1 MSSTKTVV
9 VYGASGYTG
18 RLVCEYLREYH
29 VPFIAAGRDKARIR
43 EALDLIPGINTVE
56 HEVVEV
62 EHEVGALS
70 DLFAQAKV
78 VCNTV
83 GPFAR
88 FGPLVV
94 EACIDAG
101 SHYMDTTGEQDW
113 LIECD
118 ETYGA
123 EMASRGL
130 LLSPGIAQ
138 MYTTGEIAANFCLD
152 MKGLDTLDILVFWKG
167 APTIAS
173 TQTILVNAAMSKAYY
188 LQQNEYVEW
197 PSDGRLY
204 DVTVPG
210 QHQTELALP
219 WGGTSH
225 PIWFKHDPRVATVK
239 ALGGVFDRQLMQ
251 AVPVIVQSALE
262 QVEGLTKDEKY
273 ATLSTIASSV
283 QNQMPPRENPRI
295 NTSLDSVY
303 ASGPLGRAHCVIHGN
318 CNYKQTA
325 LLQAFAA
332 YSLLQ
337 QPPKRVGFASACQA
351 FGHHELLGVLRSF
364 GLVMEPILTVHR

>member
-1 MSSTKTVV
+1 MSSTKPVV

-18 RLVCEYLREYH
+18 RLVCEYLREFC
-29 VPFIAAGRDKARIR
+29 VPFIAAGRDKARIQ
-43 EALDLIPGINTVE
+43 EALDSIPGINTVE

-62 EHEVGALS
+62 EHEIGPLS
-70 DLFAQAKV
+70 DLFDRAKV

-88 FGPLVV
+88 HGRQVV
-94 EACIDAG
+94 EACIRAG
-101 SHYMDTTGEQDW
+101 SHYTDTTGEQDW

-123 EMASRGL
+123 EMAAKGL
-130 LLSPGIAQ
+130 LLSPGTAQ
-138 MYTTGEIAANFCLD
+138 MYTTGEIAANFCLETP
-152 MKGLDTLDILVFWKG
+152 GLDTLDILVLWKG

-173 TQTILVNAAMSKAYY
+173 TQTILVNAAMSRAYY
-188 LQQNEYVEW
+188 LEQNEYVEW
-197 PSDGRLY
+197 PNDGGLY
-204 DVTVPG
+204 GVTVPG
-210 QHQTELALP
+210 QHQTSLALP

-225 PIWFKHDPRVATVK
+225 PVWFKHDPRVANVK
-239 ALGGVFDRQLMQ
+239 ALGGLFDRQLMQ
-251 AVPVIVQSALE
+251 GVPLIVRSALE
-262 QVEGLTKDEKY
+262 RVEGLPDDEKY
-273 ATLSTIASSV
+273 AVLSAVASSV

-295 NTSLDSVY
+295 NTSLDSVH
-303 ASGPLGRAHCVIHGN
+303 ASGPLGRVHCVIHGN

-325 LLQAFAA
+325 LLQAFTA

-337 QPPKRVGFASACQA
+337 LPPRRYGFASACQA
-351 FGHHELLGVLRSF
+351 FGHRELLGVLRSF

>member
-1 MSSTKTVV
+1 MSSTKPVV

-18 RLVCEYLREYH
+18 RLVCEYLREFN
-29 VPFIAAGRDKARIR
+29 VPFIAAGRDKARIQ
-43 EALDLIPGINTVE
+43 EALDLIPGINTVD

-62 EHEVGALS
+62 EHETGALS

-94 EACIDAG
+94 EACIRAG

-118 ETYGA
+118 GTYGV

-138 MYTTGEIAANFCLD
+138 MYTTGEIAANLCLETP
-152 MKGLDTLDILVFWKG
+152 GLDTLDILVFWKG

-188 LQQNEYVEW
+188 LEQNEYIEW
-197 PSDGRLY
+197 PNDGGLY

-210 QHQTELALP
+210 QHQTALALP

-225 PIWFKHDPRVATVK
+225 PVWFKRDPRVSNVK
-239 ALGGVFDRQLMQ
+239 VLGGVFNRPLMLG
-251 AVPVIVQSALE
+251 VPQIVKGVLDQI
-262 QVEGLTKDEKY
+262 EGLPESEKLRVL
-273 ATLSTIASSV
+273 TEQASAV
-283 QNQMPPRENPRI
+283 MNQMPPREATRI
-295 NTSLDSVY
+295 NTSLDSAH

-318 CNYKQTA
+318 SNYKQTG
-325 LLQAFAA
+325 LMQAYGA

-337 QPPKRVGFASACQA
+337 QPPLRTGFASGCQA
-351 FGHHELLGVLRSF
+351 FGHRELLGVLRTF
-364 GLVMEPILTVHR
+364 GLVMEPNLTVHH

>member
-1 MSSTKTVV
+1 

-18 RLVCEYLREYH
+18 RLICEYLREFH
-29 VPFIAAGRDKARIR
+29 VPFIAAGRNKAQIQ
-43 EALDLIPGINTVE
+43 EALDSIPGIKTVD

-62 EHEVGALS
+62 NHEVGPLS
-70 DLFAQAKV
+70 DLFAQANV

-88 FGPLVV
+88 LGSRVI
-94 EACIDAG
+94 EACIRAG

-113 LIECD
+113 LIACD

-123 EMASRGL
+123 EMAAKGL

-138 MYTTGEIAANFCLD
+138 MYTIGEIAANYCLETP
-152 MKGLDTLDILVFWKG
+152 GVDTLDILVFWKG

-188 LQQNEYVEW
+188 LEQNEYVEW
-197 PSDGRLY
+197 PSDGGLY

-210 QHQTELALP
+210 QHQTALALP

-225 PIWFKHDPRVATVK
+225 PVWFKHDPRVSSVK

-251 AVPVIVQSALE
+251 GVPLIVRSALE
-262 QVEGLTKDEKY
+262 RVEGLPDEEKY
-273 ATLSTIASSV
+273 AVLSAVASSV

-303 ASGPLGRAHCVIHGN
+303 ASGPLGRVHCVIHGN

-325 LLQAFAA
+325 LLQAFTA

-351 FGHHELLGVLRSF
+351 FGHHELFGVLRSF

>member
-1 MSSTKTVV
+1 MSSTKPVV

-18 RLVCEYLREYH
+18 RLVCEYLREFC
-29 VPFIAAGRDKARIR
+29 VPFIAAGRDKARIQ
-43 EALDLIPGINTVE
+43 EALDSIPGINTVD

-62 EHEVGALS
+62 NHEVGPLS
-70 DLFAQAKV
+70 DLFAQSTV

-88 FGPLVV
+88 HGRQVV
-94 EACIDAG
+94 EACIRAG
-101 SHYMDTTGEQDW
+101 SHYVDTTGEQDW

-118 ETYGA
+118 GTYGA
-123 EMASRGL
+123 EMAAKGL

-138 MYTTGEIAANFCLD
+138 MYTIGEIAANLCLETP
-152 MKGLDTLDILVFWKG
+152 GLDTLDILVFWKG

-188 LQQNEYVEW
+188 LEQNQYVEW
-197 PSDGRLY
+197 PNDGGLY

-210 QHQTELALP
+210 QHQTALALP

-225 PIWFKHDPRVATVK
+225 PVWFKHDPRVANVK
-239 ALGGVFDRQLMQ
+239 ALGGLFDRQLMQ
-251 AVPVIVQSALE
+251 GVPLIVRSALE
-262 QVEGLTKDEKY
+262 QVQGLPEDEKY
-273 ATLSTIASSV
+273 TALFALASSV

-295 NTSLDSVY
+295 NTSLDSVH
-303 ASGPLGRAHCVIHGN
+303 ASGSLGRAHCVIHGN
-318 CNYKQTA
+318 SNYKQTG
-325 LLQAFAA
+325 LMQAYGA

-337 QPPKRVGFASACQA
+337 QPPKKTGFASACQA
-351 FGHHELLGVLRSF
+351 FGHRELLGVLRSF